1 MDFDDEEK
9 LFKNH
14 GITSLIFEEL
24 GSNIWSNKTIVLEII
39 KNVDGHY
46 LKFADEELKRDKEIV
61 YEAVKN
67 HNRISNDIFNYA
79 DEELKRDKFI
89 ILKLI
94 EEGYDSIY
102 LFINEELKKDRDYT
116 LKLLKLNKCLFKHLD
131 EEYKQ
136 DNEMIKEGLKDLDN
150 IEYIENLTDEMIL
163 EMFEN
168 NKEEI
173 LEKLNEEEILKR
185 LNRRQLKI
193 IKKGL
198 ENKVL
203 VIKLIKDGIDIYK
216 HLGNILKNDKEI
228 IKYSMIYLN
237 LKYIF
242 TKYPNS
248 KSIHKYKYINDL
260 MENKY
265 EYNYEKII
273 KNLKYILEMKN
284 RVEIINK
291 LIEEDIKRIKSEEI
305 LIKEIL
311 DDEGLEEIFRERG
324 VHFVE
329 IIDVEDKNIF
339 IDEMKK
345 KLKSEIIFYEI

>member
-1 MDFDDEEK
+1 MDLYDEEK

-24 GSNIWSNKTIVLEII
+24 RSNIWSNKTIVLEIV

-46 LKFADEELKRDKEIV
+46 LKFADEELKKDKEIV

-67 HNRISNDIFNYA
+67 HYRISNDIFNYA
-79 DEELKRDKFI
+79 DEELKKDKFFI
-89 ILKLI
+89 SKLI
-94 EEGYDSIY
+94 EEGYECIY
-102 LFINEELKKDRDYT
+102 LFINEELKKDRDFT

-136 DNEMIKEGLKDLDN
+136 DNEMIKEGLKDLDY
-150 IEYIENLTDEMIL
+150 IEYIENVTDDMIL

-198 ENKVL
+198 ENKEL
-203 VIKLIKDGIDIYK
+203 VIKLIKDGVDIYK
-216 HLGNILKNDKEI
+216 HLGKILKNDKEI
-228 IKYSMIYLN
+228 IKYSMICF
-237 LKYIF
+237 K
-242 TKYPNS
+242 
-248 KSIHKYKYINDL
+248 KSCNKYKYIKNL

-305 LIKEIL
+305 LIKYIL

-329 IIDVEDKNIF
+329 IIDQEDKTNF

-345 KLKSEIIFYEI
+345 KLKGDIIFYEI